1 MLAHGASPGKAPCR
15 PDWPGNAATSRTV
28 WWGGVNDAPT
38 SGNDTR
44 EGKGVRVAAWLCL
57 IVALAVGITL
67 RNPAIALLGGLTI
80 RVGLGVNPVKRGS
93 RLSSISLQTAI
104 VLLGFTLRFD
114 RMVTVSA
121 MRPPRWQRRSNSGGR
136 CG

>member
-1 MLAHGASPGKAPCR
+1 MTLPP
-15 PDWPGNAATSRTV
+15 PAT
-28 WWGGVNDAPT
+28 
-38 SGNDTR
+38 TR
-44 EGKGVRVAAWLCL
+44 ARARGVRVAAWLCL